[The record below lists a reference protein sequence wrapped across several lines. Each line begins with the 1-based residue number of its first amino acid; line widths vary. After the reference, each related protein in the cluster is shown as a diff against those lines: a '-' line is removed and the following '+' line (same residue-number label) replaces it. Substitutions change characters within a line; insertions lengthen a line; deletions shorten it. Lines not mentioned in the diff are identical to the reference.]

1 MVGRNFVVV
10 TGGNRGIGLEIC
22 KQLLTQDRNVI
33 MTSRDVKSGEEAA
46 KKLISQ
52 TGSKGDCK
60 VLQLDVSDQ
69 DSVQNFG
76 RNIKDSFDKDIHI
89 LVNNAGILGPDWSQE
104 LYDRTVKINMGGPA
118 KVVEQVLPSM
128 IDGGRIINVSSGLGS
143 LVVQSEYYR
152 QAITAA
158 NSVKDL
164 LQIPFVQDDEQ
175 KSKFSPTYNVSKA
188 MLNRYTQL
196 LSNDPEV
203 RSKGISVNA
212 VCPGWVRTD
221 MGGSNATRSPEEGV
235 ASIWYL
241 IDHKDP
247 SPNGGFFRDG
257 QPLEW

>member
-69 DSVQNFG
+69 DSLQNFG
-76 RNIKDSFDKDIHI
+76 QKIKDSFDKDIHI

-128 IDGGRIINVSSGLGS
+128 IDGGSDN
-143 LVVQSEYYR
+143 
-152 QAITAA
+152 
-158 NSVKDL
+158 
-164 LQIPFVQDDEQ
+164 
-175 KSKFSPTYNVSKA
+175 KFSSQISHFP
-188 MLNRYTQL
+188 RYLLKTTNYPSYGHQLQTVIRTQFKIM
-196 LSNDPEV
+196 N
-203 RSKGISVNA
+203 
-212 VCPGWVRTD
+212 
-221 MGGSNATRSPEEGV
+221 
-235 ASIWYL
+235 
-241 IDHKDP
+241 
-247 SPNGGFFRDG
+247 
-257 QPLEW
+257 